1 MKGKK
6 VSIRMTEE
14 EYSRMK
20 IELTLEGYMSISK
33 YIRYKIFSIPKT
45 ATSSSMNSYKI
56 TKDMAQL
63 TGQVKKI
70 GVNYNQV
77 VRKFNSLPPTS
88 KNKEVMNLMVQ
99 LQELTK
105 GLIIQVHQ
113 LKEKI
118 IANGN

>member
-1 MKGKK
+1 
-6 VSIRMTEE
+6 MTEA

-45 ATSSSMNSYKI
+45 ATASSMSSYKI
-56 TKDMAQL
+56 TKDIAQL

-70 GVNYNQV
+70 GINYNQV

-118 IANGN
+118 IANGNKDS